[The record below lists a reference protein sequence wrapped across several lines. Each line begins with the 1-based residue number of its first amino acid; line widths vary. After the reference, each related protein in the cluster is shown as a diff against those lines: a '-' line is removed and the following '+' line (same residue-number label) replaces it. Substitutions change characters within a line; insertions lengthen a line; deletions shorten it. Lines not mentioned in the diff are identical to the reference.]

1 MRYRLLASYQG
12 APYEVGVGPTGSDV
26 VLFAAC
32 PPPEDLQFE
41 PATGHWRKPVSRA
54 EVQALHESR
63 PVGLFR
69 GDRCVVLDD
78 LGDRLH
84 IAYLGHDALRAEQL
98 GYWEVDRGVFELITP
113 RQEVT
118 DIVEQ
123 RLPFPPP
130 PPPAAPPPLTPAP
143 AAPPP
148 VTSAPAAPPPVTP
161 APAASPPAHFAPG
174 PAEVLLP
181 PVPEPP
187 LPVEAEARRASAARR
202 GLKDPGDGVA
212 GPLPDGGPPAQGA
225 LPLAGG
231 QAQADPRP
239 PVAAGPQPAPAA
251 SPQPQPSQ
259 AAIQPPAATPWP
271 RSARRASQACPRLA
285 TSRASPSR
293 RVRQR
298 AGRTRCPRPCHRGC
312 RRGRCPRQPHR
323 SRETGLP
330 PPPTDLPRIPGSPER
345 PCCRPARTGWRHLSC
360 PPPPEPPRSGSV
372 RRHPAPR
379 PRPGPSRSR
388 RPRRPRPRPSRPSQP
403 RPATRSTRPGPARSA
418 PAPRTP
424 NPSPGCPPCPPRGDA
439 GQPGGGCQPS
449 GSSPSWLPRRP
460 SQRALTRSA
469 RTSTAPCAWSG
480 PRRDSR
486 SSTRQVARG
495 TRSACSPTRNRPI
508 STCSGCLS
516 PRRSGPETS
525 RRACNRHRGWRAASN
540 PSIRLRSRS
549 VSMSSGRPVSP
560 HSTSVTRSGLA
571 RRKARAPA
579 SPTAA
584 EATAAQCP
592 RAIITGL
599 RGRPS

>member
-130 PPPAAPPPLTPAP
+130 PPPAVLGPGPDARQHSASQPPEAVPNGYAPLPPPETAQAANGGDYGYRQPPVPAGLAGISSGPATSAPAAPPPVTPAP

-161 APAASPPAHFAPG
+161 APAAPPPAHFAPG

-259 AAIQPPAATPWP
+259 AAIQPPAGTPP
-271 RSARRASQACPRLA
+271 LSGAVGHAVASFGPPGQSGLSA
-285 TSRASPSR
+285 
-293 RVRQR
+293 
-298 AGRTRCPRPCHRGC
+298 AGH
-312 RRGRCPRQPHR
+312 QQ
-323 SRETGLP
+323 S
-330 PPPTDLPRIPGSPER
+330 IS
-345 PCCRPARTGWRHLSC
+345 
-360 PPPPEPPRSGSV
+360 EPPRPPAGGPDTLPQAVPSWMPQRPVPSAAPPQPGDGPSPTSDG
-372 RRHPAPR
+372 PAPDSRIAGTAVLPPR
-379 PRPGPSRSR
+379 PDRLEAPVVPAAPGTPAERVSPAAPGTPPAAGPQPVPPPAPAPAPPQPAISAAPGDQIDPARPGPFGARTADAEPEPRLSAVSA
-388 RPRRPRPRPSRPSQP
+388 PRRRR
-403 RPATRSTRPGPARSA
+403 ATRRRMPTQRIFSELAAQAAIPAGAYAIGEDVDGAMCLVRTEEGFEVFNSA
-418 PAPRTP
+418 GGARHEVRVFTDEESAYFYLFGVLVAEAVRTGDLAPR
-424 NPSPGCPPCPPRGDA
+424 
-439 GQPGGGCQPS
+439 
-449 GSSPSWLPRRP
+449 L
-460 SQRALTRSA
+460 
-469 RTSTAPCAWSG
+469 
-480 PRRDSR
+480 
-486 SSTRQVARG
+486 
-495 TRSACSPTRNRPI
+495 
-508 STCSGCLS
+508 
-516 PRRSGPETS
+516 
-525 RRACNRHRGWRAASN
+525 
-540 PSIRLRSRS
+540 
-549 VSMSSGRPVSP
+549 
-560 HSTSVTRSGLA
+560 
-571 RRKARAPA
+571 
-579 SPTAA
+579 
-584 EATAAQCP
+584 
-592 RAIITGL
+592 
-599 RGRPS
+599 